1 MKKIVLLAAFFTAAC
16 IQKSAAQDSTSSLS
30 SLLQSYYQIKDALV
44 AGNAGVAASKSEEF
58 VKIANTIDYKLI
70 SEGNINALLKDA
82 GAISETKDLQKQR
95 VYFANFSTNMVALAK
110 SVKLTSEPAYEMYCP
125 MKKANWLSSEKQV
138 KNPYYGSAMMGCG
151 KVVDTINP

>member
-1 MKKIVLLAAFFTAAC
+1 MKKIVLLAAFFTAAF

-30 SLLQSYYQIKDALV
+30 ALLQSYYHIKDALV
-44 AGNAGVAASKSEEF
+44 AGNAGMAASQSGEF

-110 SVKLTSEPAYEMYCP
+110 TVKLTSEPAYEMYCP
-125 MKKANWLSSEKQV
+125 MKKANWLSNEKQV
-138 KNPYYGSAMMGCG
+138 KNPYYGSAMINCV